1 MKVWIVKSTP
11 HDLPLCSQECILAA
25 FEYDPPASR
34 HSISPALAHA
44 TLCYCCGLSIAEV
57 NEAANAPTSPRGH

>member
-1 MKVWIVKSTP
+1 MKRPMLVWIVKSKP
-11 HDLPLCSQECILAA
+11 YDLPLCSQECILGA

-34 HSISPALAHA
+34 HTIGEALANA

-57 NEAANAPTSPRGH
+57 NETRVAR